1 MKAKKKDVKTDF
13 EVLVGRIQ
21 ATSDALQQDALVVI
35 NRSVTTRAWLT
46 GYYIVEYEQH
56 GADRAKYGT
65 GLLKKLA
72 ARLNNS
78 NFALPSL
85 KNYRAF
91 YKVYPE
97 VGLEVAAYLRE
108 RFGKGY
114 TPCSLLVD
122 APTLAL
128 PDKSYTACSQS
139 SPNGLLV
146 EYGDEI
152 RISAEA
158 LFNRLSYSH
167 IRELVRLDDDL
178 QRTFYAF
185 EAIRGT
191 WSVRELQ
198 RQIGSLYYARSGW
211 SKNPHKLSQITHVKA
226 EKLDVAGFI
235 KTENVLEFLNLK
247 PQDVWEEKDLE
258 NGIIGHLKEF
268 ILEMGTGMCFE
279 ARQKKIL
286 IDDSYERID
295 LVFYHRILKC
305 HVLIELKAKKFNHA
319 DASQLGIYMAYYRKH
334 MMQSDDN
341 PPVGILLCTAVGDET
356 MEYVNTSG
364 STAQTPTGTT
374 GNNTSG
380 SNTAA
385 STGNGSTTVQF
396 RGIVTAKQLNIR
408 ASATKDSDSLGSY
421 SYGARVE
428 ILEKSGD
435 WGRTSKGWDQP
446 ERRLSGR
453 YHRL

>member
-1 MKAKKKDVKTDF
+1 MRSKRKNDF

-114 TPCSLLVD
+114 TACSLLVD

-158 LFNRLSYSH
+158 HARAAYQ
-167 IRELVRLDDDL
+167 RQGARCRL
-178 QRTFYAF
+178 QRFPPTSRNR
-185 EAIRGT
+185 RGRNGRK
-191 WSVRELQ
+191 SC
-198 RQIGSLYYARSGW
+198 ARS
-211 SKNPHKLSQITHVKA
+211 S
-226 EKLDVAGFI
+226 
-235 KTENVLEFLNLK
+235 
-247 PQDVWEEKDLE
+247 
-258 NGIIGHLKEF
+258 
-268 ILEMGTGMCFE
+268 
-279 ARQKKIL
+279 
-286 IDDSYERID
+286 
-295 LVFYHRILKC
+295 
-305 HVLIELKAKKFNHA
+305 
-319 DASQLGIYMAYYRKH
+319 
-334 MMQSDDN
+334 
-341 PPVGILLCTAVGDET
+341 
-356 MEYVNTSG
+356 
-364 STAQTPTGTT
+364 
-374 GNNTSG
+374 
-380 SNTAA
+380 AA
-385 STGNGSTTVQF
+385 S
-396 RGIVTAKQLNIR
+396 RGC
-408 ASATKDSDSLGSY
+408 D
-421 SYGARVE
+421 
-428 ILEKSGD
+428 
-435 WGRTSKGWDQP
+435 
-446 ERRLSGR
+446 RLR
-453 YHRL
+453 